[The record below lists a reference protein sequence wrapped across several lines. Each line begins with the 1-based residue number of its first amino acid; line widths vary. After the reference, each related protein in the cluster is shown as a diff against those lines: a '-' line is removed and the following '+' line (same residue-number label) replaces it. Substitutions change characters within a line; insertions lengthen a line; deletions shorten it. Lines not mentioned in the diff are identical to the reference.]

1 VSWTEPRSG
10 VIPFSDRV
18 TFVLNAAEMAARSQ
32 LAQPLSESAG
42 HELQSPLVLSQ
53 STVDAANAQLLAWA
67 ALALLNQ
74 LLIVLLLPPVDAKT
88 RALHQAYDFGQM
100 LALGVVSWATV
111 TAFGLLRAR
120 LGFGWLARWW
130 VRPVL
135 VGLAVL
141 GVGLLTGSDD
151 VANLADRLEQPQRLL
166 TLALALTFALPLAAT
181 QLLRAP
187 ARAWLRVA
195 LALAGIALAAA
206 NALILKGDYFA
217 CHFMVAWL
225 AALVIAAALEG
236 LSLPGVRRGKRLAAL
251 AVATVVSVAAVAI
264 PAKGD
269 VRLRLF
275 DLPSSVLP
283 PLTAGFLSDEQRLA
297 HVPARYEDS
306 PWFRD
311 RTSLPPVPPTRAIVP
326 GKPPIVMFFTVDAFR
341 ADVMESAQNR
351 RAWPELARLRKTSTF
366 FTVARSPTASSMT
379 TMASVFAGKYF
390 SQLHWGPVKAEPLLE
405 KTPRFTELLSQN
417 GVRTLLVGGT
427 LGMIYGKSGVAR
439 GFATEVVVRGR
450 RPAEATVDV
459 IKTELDASSEGP
471 IFIYSHM
478 IEPHAPYNL
487 AGKKGSPYQRYLR
500 EIGLVDRALA
510 RLREYLEAKG
520 VADRTYLIISADH
533 GEAFGEH
540 GMFKHAR
547 TAYEEMV
554 RVPLFLYLPGREG
567 QRLDTPV
574 NVIDVGPTVLDLF
587 GLPTPGFWMGQ
598 SLLPLAAGTV
608 ETLERPV
615 IVDTG
620 RQVQAY
626 CFPDGMKVIFTRPKH
641 TTEAFDLKRDPGEL
655 VNLAGKGDPVVDA
668 AVATADL
675 FFGNIRVVGADQHVR
690 E

>member
-1 VSWTEPRSG
+1 MTDSSQR
-10 VIPFSDRV
+10 
-18 TFVLNAAEMAARSQ
+18 AEALPNPERAG
-32 LAQPLSESAG
+32 SEVQQVASRRIDGA
-42 HELQSPLVLSQ
+42 V
-53 STVDAANAQLLAWA
+53 AQLLAWA
-67 ALALLNQ
+67 GLALLNQ
-74 LLIVLLLPPVDAKT
+74 LLIVLLLPPAEAKT
-88 RALHQAYDFGQM
+88 RALHHAYDFGQL
-100 LALGVVSWATV
+100 LALGVVSWASV
-111 TAFGLLRAR
+111 TAFRLLSAR
-120 LGFGWLARWW
+120 LGWVWLARWW

-135 VGLAVL
+135 VALAVL

-151 VANLADRLEQPQRLL
+151 VANLSDRLEQPQWLF

-181 QLLRAP
+181 QLLCPPSRN
-187 ARAWLRVA
+187 WLRIA
-195 LALAGIALAAA
+195 LALAGVTLAAA

-225 AALVIAAALEG
+225 AALLVAAAAEG
-236 LSLPGVRRGKRLAAL
+236 LVLRETRRGRRLAGLAAATAL
-251 AVATVVSVAAVAI
+251 SMVALVI

-275 DLPSSVLP
+275 ELPSSVLP
-283 PLTAGFLSDEQRLA
+283 PLTARFLSDEQRLA
-297 HVPARYEDS
+297 HVPARYKDS

-311 RTSLPPVPPTRAIVP
+311 RTSLPPVPATRAIVP
-326 GKPPIVMFFTVDAFR
+326 AKPPIVMFFTVDAFR
-341 ADVMESAQNR
+341 ADVMESAKNR
-351 RAWPELARLRKTSTF
+351 RAWPELARLRSASTF

-379 TMASVFAGKYF
+379 TMASVFAGKYY

-405 KTPRFTELLSQN
+405 KTPRFSELLSQN

-427 LGMIYGKSGVAR
+427 LGRIYGKSGVAR

-487 AGKKGSPYQRYLR
+487 AGTKGTQFERYLR
-500 EIGLVDRALA
+500 EIGLIDRALA

-520 VADRTYLIISADH
+520 LADRTYLIISADH

-554 RVPLFLYLPGREG
+554 RVPLFLYLPGRRG

-598 SLLPLAAGTV
+598 SLLPLAAGTA

-626 CFPDGMKVIFTRPKH
+626 CFPDGMKVIFTRLKH

-655 VNLAGKGDPVVDA
+655 VNLAGKGDPAVDA

-675 FFGNIRVVGADQHVR
+675 FFRNIAVPGADRHFR